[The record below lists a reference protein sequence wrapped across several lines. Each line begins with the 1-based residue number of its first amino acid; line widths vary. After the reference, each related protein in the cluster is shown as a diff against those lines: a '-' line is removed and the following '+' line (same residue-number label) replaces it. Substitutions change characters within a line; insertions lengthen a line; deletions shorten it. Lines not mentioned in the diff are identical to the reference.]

1 MAAISRWLSDRYRTN
16 RNMDGPGGYG
26 FGMSK
31 SQQRQTPDLYA
42 LLRANIESDRVGVLN
57 FEVTIMGKIGKEI

>member
-1 MAAISRWLSDRYRTN
+1 
-16 RNMDGPGGYG
+16 MDGPGGYG

-57 FEVTIMGKIGKEI
+57 FEFTIMGKIGKEI